1 MNINYKDRINFLSFL
16 FFYPRK
22 SYIFAK
28 EIIKTVNIMEDF
40 LGGLIV
46 GFFFGGCIIGF
57 LWNESMKGEND

>member
-1 MNINYKDRINFLSFL
+1 
-16 FFYPRK
+16 
-22 SYIFAK
+22 
-28 EIIKTVNIMEDF
+28 MEDF

>member
-1 MNINYKDRINFLSFL
+1 
-16 FFYPRK
+16 
-22 SYIFAK
+22 
-28 EIIKTVNIMEDF
+28 MENF